1 MSLQFFNP
9 WIGRMNRQQ
18 FLLGAA
24 LCGGIMFSGFHLIQE
39 PALVVIL
46 NFICCYT
53 IFVFVLRRL
62 ADQRPNPDV
71 SVFYE
76 YLSAEEAYESARAN
90 SILLARAA
98 TNFRQASHLMVLF
111 VPMNPVVL
119 GVLFIVVV
127 VPLMVIV
134 EFLAIPILITLGA
147 LVLFIMLGD
156 GLPYANQY
164 GHPPLGM
171 NFKTTIPAT
180 YPDALIERFDKVMQ
194 EKQKEEQDFND
205 QLIALKT
212 HRKAKT
218 GGATQF
224 VDFKGRG

>member
-1 MSLQFFNP
+1 
-9 WIGRMNRQQ
+9 
-18 FLLGAA
+18 
-24 LCGGIMFSGFHLIQE
+24 
-39 PALVVIL
+39 
-46 NFICCYT
+46 
-53 IFVFVLRRL
+53 
-62 ADQRPNPDV
+62 
-71 SVFYE
+71 
-76 YLSAEEAYESARAN
+76 
-90 SILLARAA
+90 
-98 TNFRQASHLMVLF
+98 
-111 VPMNPVVL
+111 MNPVVL